1 MSMPRKLKKE
11 EIEKKIEEA
20 TRILKEISTNRQIPR
35 NIRRAAEEA
44 INVLH
49 DENLTPAARAAN
61 SISIME
67 NMAYDPNMPI
77 FARMWVWRAVSILE
91 PIRD

>member
-1 MSMPRKLKKE
+1 MPRKMKKE

-20 TRILKEISTNRQIPR
+20 TQILKEISGNRQIPR
-35 NIRRAAEEA
+35 NIRRAAEET
-44 INVLH
+44 INILH
-49 DENLTPAARAAN
+49 DEKLTPAFRAAN

-67 NMAYDPNMPI
+67 NMAYDPNMPV
-77 FARMWVWRAVSILE
+77 FARMWVWKAVSILE

>member
-1 MSMPRKLKKE
+1 MRKE
-11 EIEKKIEEA
+11 EINKKIEEA
-20 TRILKEISTNRQIPR
+20 TRILREIASNRQIPR

-44 INVLH
+44 ITILH
-49 DENLTPAARAAN
+49 DDNLTPAARAAN